1 MVEIEKRRGSRMT
14 SNRRDYQLSI
24 AFPSSIVSELS
35 HLRDK
40 TSVIGQIARLAA
52 IHRVEDIY
60 VYRDSPDESRLIRLI
75 LSYIETP
82 QYLRKNLFRMMEEL
96 RYVGVLPPLRTPHHP
111 LERSSSKLEKDEFR
125 EGVVLSEDEGEYLV
139 EIGVETPIKV
149 TGRGPSRGGRTTV
162 RVMSV
167 RPMLIG
173 KFAKRRDVNSYWGY
187 GVHIFGRGLGTLA
200 SRADFELT
208 LATSNLGPP
217 FRDLE
222 PEFETRFAEAKSVLV
237 AFGSPREGLQEILSR
252 EKLEVRKVFD
262 FTANMI
268 PEQGSVSVRTEETL
282 SAALALIGMLR

>member
-1 MVEIEKRRGSRMT
+1 MT
-14 SNRRDYQLSI
+14 SNRRDYKLSI

-40 TSVIGQIARLAA
+40 TSVIGQIARVAA

-60 VYRDSPDESRLIRLI
+60 VYRDSPDESRIIRLI

-111 LERSSSKLEKDEFR
+111 LERNSSKLDIGEFR
-125 EGVVLSEDEGEYLV
+125 EGVVISEDEGEYLV
-139 EIGVETPIKV
+139 EIGVEIPVRV
-149 TGRGPSRGGRTTV
+149 TGRGPSVGGRTTV
-162 RVMSV
+162 RITSV
-167 RPMLIG
+167 QPMLLG
-173 KFAKRRDVNSYWGY
+173 RFAKRRDVPSYWGF
-187 GVHIFGRGLGTLA
+187 GVHIVGGGLGKLA
-200 SRADFELT
+200 SRGDFDLT

-222 PEFETRFAEAKSVLV
+222 PEFGARLADAKSVLV
-237 AFGSPREGLQEILSR
+237 AFSSPREGLQEILSR
-252 EKLEVRKVFD
+252 ERLEVSKVFD
-262 FTANMI
+262 FTANVI
-268 PEQGSVSVRTEETL
+268 PEQGSVTVRTEETL

>member
-1 MVEIEKRRGSRMT
+1 MT
-14 SNRRDYQLSI
+14 SNRRDYKLSI

-40 TSVIGQIARLAA
+40 TSVIGQIARVAA

-111 LERSSSKLEKDEFR
+111 LERSSSKLDIGEFR
-125 EGVVLSEDEGEYLV
+125 EGVVISEDEGEYLI
-139 EIGVETPIKV
+139 EIGVETPVRV
-149 TGRGPSRGGRTTV
+149 TGRGPSVGGRTTV
-162 RVMSV
+162 RLTSV
-167 RPMLIG
+167 QPMLLG
-173 KFAKRRDVNSYWGY
+173 RFAKRRDVNSYWGF
-187 GVHIFGRGLGTLA
+187 GVHIVGGGLGKLA
-200 SRADFELT
+200 SRGDFDLT

-222 PEFETRFAEAKSVLV
+222 PEFGARLADAKSALI
-237 AFGSPREGLQEILSR
+237 AFSSPREGLQEILSR
-252 EKLEVRKVFD
+252 ERLEVSKVFD
-262 FTANMI
+262 FTANVI
-268 PEQGSVSVRTEETL
+268 PEQGSVTVRTEESL

>member
-1 MVEIEKRRGSRMT
+1 MT
-14 SNRRDYQLSI
+14 SNRRDYKLSI

-40 TSVIGQIARLAA
+40 TSVIGQIARVAA

-111 LERSSSKLEKDEFR
+111 LERSSNKLDIGEFR
-125 EGVVLSEDEGEYLV
+125 EGVVISEDEGEYLI
-139 EIGVETPIKV
+139 EIGVETPVRV
-149 TGRGPSRGGRTTV
+149 TGRGPSVGGRTTV
-162 RVMSV
+162 RLTSIQ
-167 RPMLIG
+167 PMLLG
-173 KFAKRRDVNSYWGY
+173 RFTKRRDVNSYWGF
-187 GVHIFGRGLGTLA
+187 GVHIVGGGLGKLA
-200 SRADFELT
+200 SRGDFDLT

-222 PEFETRFAEAKSVLV
+222 PEFGARLADAKSALI
-237 AFGSPREGLQEILSR
+237 AFSSPREGLQEILSR
-252 EKLEVRKVFD
+252 ERLEVSKVFD
-262 FTANMI
+262 FTANVI
-268 PEQGSVSVRTEETL
+268 PEQGSVTVRTEESL

>member
-1 MVEIEKRRGSRMT
+1 MT
-14 SNRRDYQLSI
+14 SNRRDYKLSI

-40 TSVIGQIARLAA
+40 TSVIGQIARVAA

-111 LERSSSKLEKDEFR
+111 LERSSNKLDIGEFR
-125 EGVVLSEDEGEYLV
+125 EGVVISEDEGEYLI
-139 EIGVETPIKV
+139 EIGVETPVRV
-149 TGRGPSRGGRTTV
+149 TGRGPSVGGRTTV
-162 RVMSV
+162 RITGVQPILLG
-167 RPMLIG
+167 R
-173 KFAKRRDVNSYWGY
+173 FAKRRDVNSYWGF
-187 GVHIFGRGLGTLA
+187 GVHIVGGGLGKLA
-200 SRADFELT
+200 SRGDFDLT

-222 PEFETRFAEAKSVLV
+222 PEFGARLADAKSALV
-237 AFGSPREGLQEILSR
+237 AFSSPREGLHEILSR
-252 EKLEVRKVFD
+252 ERLEVSKVFD
-262 FTANMI
+262 FTANVI
-268 PEQGSVSVRTEETL
+268 PEQGSVTVRTEESL